1 MDDDDKVRRNL
12 MVASVLVLLYFWLDV
27 PRDVITERL
36 LGSSAKVQL
45 SQWRVW
51 AVIAAAIAYQ
61 LHRFWSVSGE
71 SEEWRRASG
80 LLDSLR
86 SNRLQTMAN
95 SEVQRMREHGGRFQH
110 LSPTPPDKYRSIG
123 INATQRED
131 LPPVDA
137 RWIQQWNKP
146 ISNDSWYHAMHIGPS
161 KDSQAQEHSPLLHL
175 HVPARMRW
183 RHDVP
188 AMLWLLKTRFFSDF
202 GIPYLLGYAALLVA
216 LWNLSAAALA

>member
-36 LGSSAKVQL
+36 LGSSANVQL

-51 AVIAAAIAYQ
+51 AVITAVIAYQ

-71 SEEWRRASG
+71 SDEWKRASG

-86 SNRLQTMAN
+86 SNRLQAMARA
-95 SEVQRMREHGGRFQH
+95 EVLHMREHGGEFRL
-110 LSPTPPDKYRSIG
+110 LSPTPPEKYRAIG
-123 INATQRED
+123 FNVTQRGD

-137 RWIQQWNKP
+137 RWVQQLNRP
-146 ISNDSWYHAMHIGPS
+146 ISTDPWYHAVHIGPS
-161 KDSQAQEHSPLLHL
+161 EDGQILDDRPLLHL
-175 HVPARMRW
+175 YVPARARW
-183 RHDVP
+183 LHDVP
-188 AMLWLLKTRFFSDF
+188 ALLWLLKTRFFSDF
-202 GIPYLLGYAALLVA
+202 GIPYLLGYTALLIA
-216 LWNLSAAALA
+216 LWNLSTAVLS